1 MSHLWE
7 MEVINDTIDF
17 YHGEKVG
24 VGLVLASK
32 IYHKAAEKIAEG
44 KFTVKGEMPV
54 EKNLIA
60 EYFKNPEMKESI
72 LKENEV
78 NVLDA
83 IDTNKF
89 FDKKKEIVEIIR
101 AIPTA
106 EELTDMIS
114 QVEGV
119 KSLADLGFDES
130 YQEKTAKLSPYVRRR
145 LTFMRA
151 LKFFDF
157 YEEVIS
163 C

>member
-1 MSHLWE
+1 
-7 MEVINDTIDF
+7 
-17 YHGEKVG
+17 
-24 VGLVLASK
+24 
-32 IYHKAAEKIAEG
+32 
-44 KFTVKGEMPV
+44 
-54 EKNLIA
+54 
-60 EYFKNPEMKESI
+60 
-72 LKENEV
+72 
-78 NVLDA
+78 
-83 IDTNKF
+83 
-89 FDKKKEIVEIIR
+89 
-101 AIPTA
+101 
-106 EELTDMIS
+106 MIS